1 MLPILRDDALASTDD
16 GFALRLCLPW
26 IRALPLS
33 SVTELV
39 VVIDGEPVEVI
50 ASLDGR
56 MVPVERLSDERG
68 WWFVQDRLTLG
79 SERILSPGV
88 HDVSV
93 SFRLLIPYLAAGAD
107 APLVLPFRAEATL
120 ALDAAHAVPAHAEP
134 RAIPPEAGAR
144 SLGAG
149 IGVDVAQPSALP
161 EGWRLGASSFNWT
174 PDVITADRPASEV
187 AVGIVAGGVADVIEV
202 ELGQLWRS
210 FPAPSDAEGDA
221 LRVALAAVGGS
232 VSIVGASIDD
242 WHAVRDRRTDE
253 ERFAFLLPQL
263 RAAHRLGAR
272 GVRLPIGQA
281 GPELLRRVQPL
292 LEDLGLVLY
301 EEVQGHQAPQNPSV
315 ADAYETIAGLD
326 DPRIR
331 LLVDISM
338 LMPALPV
345 SYLTLL
351 RESGVPA
358 SLVDELERD
367 WRSPG
372 VDAGIME
379 LLRSGGVPPAVHT
392 AYMNLLVRFGR
403 SDASDLRDVLPL
415 TGAFHLKF
423 WDLDDRD
430 DRVSAPIR
438 ELGTLLAQHGWGGTL
453 TSEWGGHEWLE
464 GFDATDTTRA
474 HLQLARTALAE
485 GYQRGC
491 RPAAR

>member
-33 SVTELV
+33 SITELV

-68 WWFVQDRLTLG
+68 WWFVQDRLLLAG
-79 SERILSPGV
+79 GRVLRPGV

-93 SFRLLIPYLAAGAD
+93 SFRLLIPYLAAGPD

-120 ALDAAHAVPAHAEP
+120 ILDAAHAVPAHAVPAHAEP
-134 RAIPPEAGAR
+134 RAIAPEAEAR
-144 SLGAG
+144 SLRAG
-149 IGVDVAQPSALP
+149 IGDDAPPPSALP

-174 PDVITADRPASEV
+174 PDVIAADRPASDI
-187 AVGIVAGGVADVIEV
+187 AVGIVADGVADVIEV

-210 FPAPSDAEGDA
+210 FPDPSDAEGEA

-232 VSIVGASIDD
+232 VSIVGAGIDD
-242 WHAVRDRRTDE
+242 WRSVRDRRTDE

-263 RAAHRLGAR
+263 RAARRLGAR

-281 GPELLRRVQPL
+281 GAELLRRVQPV
-292 LEDLGLVLY
+292 LEHLDLVLY
-301 EEVQGHQAPQNPSV
+301 EEVQGHQAPRNPSV

-345 SYLTLL
+345 SYLALL
-351 RESGVPA
+351 REGGVPGP
-358 SLVDELERD
+358 LVDALEHD

-372 VDAGIME
+372 VDAGIVE

-403 SDASDLRDVLPL
+403 SDASDLHDILPL

-423 WDLDDRD
+423 WDLDDSEG
-430 DRVSAPIR
+430 RVSAPIR
-438 ELGTLLAQHGWGGTL
+438 DLGALLAQHGWGGTL

-464 GFDATDTTRA
+464 GLDATETTRA
-474 HLQLARTALAE
+474 HLHLARTALAE
-485 GYQRGC
+485 GSQRG
-491 RPAAR
+491 